1 MLRSQLQTLQ
11 ELGLDI
17 SVSLPYTFSAWTCS
31 TKKSLLPLSDVEQ
44 LPYHPRCG
52 QAVHG
57 LPMSVQFVQCSDVG
71 CYTAGV
77 GAVAY
82 LMRADVRTGAST
94 FRRNL
99 KVIRGWL
106 EEQGSAAQQCAA
118 SVLCPCL
125 WRALYCS

>member
-1 MLRSQLQTLQ
+1 MRS
-11 ELGLDI
+11 
-17 SVSLPYTFSAWTCS
+17 
-31 TKKSLLPLSDVEQ
+31 
-44 LPYHPRCG
+44 
-52 QAVHG
+52 
-57 LPMSVQFVQCSDVG
+57 
-71 CYTAGV
+71 TAGV

-118 SVLCPCL
+118 SKLCSFSGVHL
-125 WRALYCS
+125 SLLA